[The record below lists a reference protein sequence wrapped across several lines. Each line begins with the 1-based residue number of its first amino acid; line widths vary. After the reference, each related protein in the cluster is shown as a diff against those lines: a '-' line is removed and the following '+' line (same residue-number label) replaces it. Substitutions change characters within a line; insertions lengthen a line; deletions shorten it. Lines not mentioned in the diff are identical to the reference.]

1 MNNVVNVKDIM
12 EEFKGV
18 DSNITFQ
25 DMNNEE
31 SRFNCIHKIN
41 DIERGK
47 NLESIYNSSLNK

>member
-1 MNNVVNVKDIM
+1 M